1 MVNIYNNI
9 KNENGIDDPK
19 RVRLFITKVGE
30 NGELNEFTSGNSV
43 VPMTN
48 GTMFIVDDWLI
59 DQLDKVV
66 FKDGTLQV
74 KEGEQLDE
82 PVKSEKQLMIEEM
95 ERQIALLKA
104 EDTEEQSEKS
114 IQLRSQQFQ
123 FIQQAMTIVFDT
135 IELINVWRLFR

>member
-1 MVNIYNNI
+1 MVKIYDNI
-9 KNENGIDDPK
+9 KDENGIESPN

-48 GTMFIVDDWLI
+48 GTLFIVDDWLI

-66 FKDGTLQV
+66 FKDDTLQV

-82 PVKSEKQLMIEEM
+82 PVKSEKEKQREELLRQL
-95 ERQIALLKA
+95 ALLDA
-104 EDTEEQSEKS
+104 DTEDTTDEP
-114 IQLRSQQFQ
+114 
-123 FIQQAMTIVFDT
+123 
-135 IELINVWRLFR
+135 

>member
-1 MVNIYNNI
+1 MVNIYDNI

-19 RVRLFITKVGE
+19 RVRLFITKVGY
-30 NGELNEFTSGNSV
+30 NGELNEFMSGNSV

-48 GTMFIVDDWLI
+48 GTLFIVDNWLI

-82 PVKSEKQLMIEEM
+82 PVKTVLEREE
-95 ERQIALLKA
+95 EELLKRLA
-104 EDTEEQSEKS
+104 ELRAKKTADTEDTTDEP
-114 IQLRSQQFQ
+114 
-123 FIQQAMTIVFDT
+123 
-135 IELINVWRLFR
+135 

>member
-19 RVRLFITKVGE
+19 RIRLFITKVGE
-30 NGELNEFTSGNSV
+30 NGELSEFTSGNSI

-66 FKDGTLQV
+66 FKDGTLQI
-74 KEGEQLDE
+74 KQGEQLDE
-82 PVKSEKQLMIEEM
+82 PVKSEKELQREELLRQL
-95 ERQIALLKA
+95 ALLDA
-104 EDTEEQSEKS
+104 DTEESTEQPTE
-114 IQLRSQQFQ
+114 
-123 FIQQAMTIVFDT
+123 
-135 IELINVWRLFR
+135 